1 MPDAS
6 PPQVNYMRILSG
18 LVALAAPVALGAQ
31 AILIAGNKPNNT
43 VTLVDLASGTTLATL
58 PTGLGP
64 HEAAA
69 SKDGK
74 WAVITDY
81 GTGPQPGNSLTL
93 VDLNT
98 KTVAAKIDLGRYRRP
113 HGAQFLPGDSLIA
126 ISVEADSAV
135 LLVHVPSRT
144 VRKAVHT
151 GQGTSHMVSVR
162 ADGVMAY
169 TSNIRSNS
177 ISELNLT
184 TGASRFLA
192 TAGQPEGI
200 GARPDGREVWAAS
213 NTDGVISVVDV
224 PSWKVVA
231 SIPVGE
237 RAYRVSF
244 APDGRT
250 AVASLTASSKVR
262 LYDAVTRAEIAT
274 IAISGTSTGSD
285 LAPAGGAQPVGIT
298 YSSDSRFAY
307 VACQGIGAVAVIDLR
322 ERKLVK
328 TIPVGAGPDAVA
340 ISERR

>member
-1 MPDAS
+1 MI
-6 PPQVNYMRILSG
+6 RILAG
-18 LVALAAPVALGAQ
+18 MALLAPAALSAQ

-43 VTLVDLASGTTLATL
+43 VTLVDLASGATLATL

-81 GTGPQPGNSLTL
+81 GTGPQPGNTLTL

-98 KTVAAKIDLGRYRRP
+98 KTVAGKIDLGRYRRP

-151 GQGTSHMVSVR
+151 GQGTSHMVTVR
-162 ADGVMAY
+162 ADGLMGY

-177 ISELNLT
+177 ISELNFS
-184 TGASRFLA
+184 TGAARSLQ

-200 GARPDGREVWAAS
+200 GVRPDGKEVWAAS

-224 PSWKVVA
+224 ASWKVA
-231 SIPVGE
+231 SSIPVGE

-244 APDGRT
+244 TPDGRL

-262 LYDAVTRAEIAT
+262 IYDAATKAEIAT
-274 IAISGTSTGSD
+274 ISISGQSEASS
-285 LAPAGGAQPVGIT
+285 LAQGGAQPVGIAF
-298 YSSDSRFAY
+298 SSDSRFAY
-307 VACQGIGAVAVIDLR
+307 VACQGIGAVAVVDLR